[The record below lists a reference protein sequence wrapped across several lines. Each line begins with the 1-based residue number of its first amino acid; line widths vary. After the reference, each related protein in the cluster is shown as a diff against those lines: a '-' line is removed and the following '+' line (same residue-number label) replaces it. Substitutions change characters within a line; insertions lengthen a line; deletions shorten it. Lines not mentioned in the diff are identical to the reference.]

1 MKAAM
6 KPAKIGIARTR
17 SKNTFV
23 SAVLIA
29 LLMASAAFA
38 DDDVKTPDTNAYPA
52 LKDAIILIIRHAEK
66 TASGDEL
73 SPDGYKRADA
83 YVNYFKNY
91 QLDGR
96 PLKLDYLYAAA
107 DSKNSKR
114 VRLTVEPLS
123 KATGLKLDNRIANKK
138 FQEMV
143 NELHATS
150 HGHEILI
157 CWHHGQI
164 ANLVRAL
171 GADPDTLLPKG
182 KWPDDVFDWV
192 LELHYDSN
200 GRLIPSETKRI
211 NEKLMP
217 GDATTAATA
226 AK

>member
-1 MKAAM
+1 MKA
-6 KPAKIGIARTR
+6 PKIGIARR
-17 SKNTFV
+17 PSKNTFV
-23 SAVLIA
+23 SAALIA

-38 DDDVKTPDTNAYPA
+38 DDDVKTPDTNGYPA
-52 LKDAIILIIRHAEK
+52 LKDAVILIIRHAEK
-66 TASGDEL
+66 TASGDQL
-73 SPDGYKRADA
+73 SPEGFKRADA

-91 QLDGR
+91 QVDGK

-138 FQEMV
+138 FQDMV
-143 NELHATS
+143 DELHATS

-192 LELHYDSN
+192 LELHYDGN
-200 GRLIPSETKRI
+200 GRLIPAETKRI
-211 NEKLMP
+211 NENLMP
-217 GDATTAATA
+217 GDATTAAA
-226 AK
+226 VAK

>member
-1 MKAAM
+1 MKSAM
-6 KPAKIGIARTR
+6 KSKTARIACRQPKT
-17 SKNTFV
+17 TFV
-23 SAVLIA
+23 SAVLMA

-38 DDDVKTPDTNAYPA
+38 QDDVKTPDTNGYPA
-52 LKDAIILIIRHAEK
+52 LKDAVILIIRHAEK

-91 QLDGR
+91 QVDGK

-138 FQEMV
+138 FQDMV
-143 NELHATS
+143 DELHATS

-182 KWPDDVFDWV
+182 KWPEDVFDWV
-192 LELHYDSN
+192 LELNYDDN
-200 GRLIPSETKRI
+200 GRLIPSQTKRI
-211 NEKLMP
+211 NEHLMP
-217 GDATTAATA
+217 GDAAPASTA

>member
-23 SAVLIA
+23 SAALIA
-29 LLMASAAFA
+29 LLMASTAFA

-73 SPDGYKRADA
+73 SPEGYKRADA

-91 QLDGR
+91 QVDGK

-143 NELHATS
+143 DELHATS

-164 ANLVRAL
+164 ANMLLAL
-171 GADPDTLLPKG
+171 GADPDIVLPKG
-182 KWPDDVFDWV
+182 KWPDAVFNWV
-192 LELHYDSN
+192 IELHYDGS

-211 NEKLMP
+211 NENLMP
-217 GDATTAATA
+217 GDAAPSPTAE
-226 AK
+226 K

>member
-1 MKAAM
+1 MKATM
-6 KPAKIGIARTR
+6 KSAKTGIARAL
-17 SKNTFV
+17 SKNIFV
-23 SAVLIA
+23 AAMSMA
-29 LLMASAAFA
+29 LLMTSAAFA
-38 DDDVKTPDTNAYPA
+38 QDDVKGPDTNGYPA
-52 LKDAIILIIRHAEK
+52 LKDAVILIIRHAEK

-91 QLDGR
+91 QVDGK

-123 KATGLKLDNRIANKK
+123 KATGLKLDYRIANKK
-138 FQEMV
+138 FQDMV
-143 NELHATS
+143 DELHATS

-171 GADPDTLLPKG
+171 GADPDALLPKG

-192 LELHYDSN
+192 LELHYDGN
-200 GRLIPSETKRI
+200 GRLIPSQTKRI
-211 NEKLMP
+211 NENLMP
-217 GDATTAATA
+217 GDATQASNA